1 MASRRTITQAQ
12 AVRYRAGSRAVKS
25 VVAALEKC
33 WAEVNAPAGKRLA
46 QSRVLGELVPVLHEH
61 GEVGRGHRGK
71 DARQCPRPPATAGW
85 PSLG

>member
-46 QSRVLGELVPVLHEH
+46 PILGGLVPVLRQPGLSPVCV
-61 GEVGRGHRGK
+61 GE
-71 DARQCPRPPATAGW
+71 
-85 PSLG
+85 